1 MVKTI
6 FPHERSAPVW
16 ALPRGARRAATLCGV
31 LLALAVCLV
40 LDIAIP
46 VGLVFILAGSVLA
59 MPFVVGVLIVWV
71 LPGPPSA
78 DGEFAF
84 GWSFLAGT
92 ALVIVG
98 TLAVWAGAV
107 A

>member
-1 MVKTI
+1 MEKTI
-6 FPHERSAPVW
+6 FPHERGAPVW
-16 ALPRGARRAATLCGV
+16 ALPRVARQTAMLCGV
-31 LLALAVCLV
+31 LLALAVFLV
-40 LDIAIP
+40 LDVAIP
-46 VGLVFILAGSVLA
+46 VGLVFILAGSVLTL
-59 MPFVVGVLIVWV
+59 PFVLGVLMVWV

-98 TLAVWAGAV
+98 TVAVWTGAIV
-107 A
+107 